1 MKSKNTHTDE
11 EIAIAEYAASI
22 IEYATQ
28 AIIGDR
34 QEITE
39 EEMKV
44 VVYMVAQILTDKARD

>member
-11 EIAIAEYAASI
+11 EIVVA
-22 IEYATQ
+22 EYATQ

-39 EEMKV
+39 DEMKA

>member
-11 EIAIAEYAASI
+11 EIAKAEYAASI

-39 EEMKV
+39 EEMKA